1 MRTLRLSLAGTVIL
15 MLLGGLGSLAAAQDD
30 ELAATHVI
38 GKVTS
43 EKVVTRPTYTV
54 GEAYAHNTG
63 YGAVYEEDI
72 DWSDPRLPS
81 LMRHAENWDFYYAG
95 DVGAFSNVGALPVF
109 SNVRLEGPDGAWTG
123 MEYGLMEELAEGAEG
138 YPQTRLMFLSGEGA
152 YEGLSAVLERK
163 YEKDAP
169 PPPADLPTF
178 EGYILEGGLPPTPEA
193 PEPFAE

>member
-1 MRTLRLSLAGTVIL
+1 MRTLRLSLVGSVIL
-15 MLLGGLGSLAAAQDD
+15 VLLGGLGSVVAAQGDD
-30 ELAATHVI
+30 VAATHVI
-38 GKVTS
+38 GTVTG
-43 EKVVTRPTYTV
+43 EKVMTQPTYTV
-54 GEAYAHNTG
+54 GEAYAHNTA

-81 LMRHAENWDFYYAG
+81 LMRHTENWDYYYAG
-95 DVGAFSNVGALPVF
+95 DVGVFSDVGAMPVF

-123 MEYGLMEELAEGAEG
+123 MEYGLVEELVEGAAG

-163 YEKDAP
+163 YEKAAP
-169 PPPADLPTF
+169 KPFIDLPTF

-193 PEPFAE
+193 PEPMAE